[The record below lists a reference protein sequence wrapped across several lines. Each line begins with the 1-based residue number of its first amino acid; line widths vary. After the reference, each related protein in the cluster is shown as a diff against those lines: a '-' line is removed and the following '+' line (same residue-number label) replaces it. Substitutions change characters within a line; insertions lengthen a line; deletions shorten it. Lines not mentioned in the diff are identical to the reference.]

1 VYIAAGSPVF
11 AGLPAV
17 LFYRMRFM
25 KKNPTLEQVI
35 EIAKLA
41 EGRHA
46 EEIVVLDLRDISPVT
61 DYFLI
66 ATGTSDRQI
75 CSLADEIRQELKS
88 KYHTQLFRSAGME
101 QGDWVV
107 MDYFDFVVHLFNRD
121 LRKYYDLELIW
132 GEAKR
137 IDWKKL

>member
-1 VYIAAGSPVF
+1 
-11 AGLPAV
+11 
-17 LFYRMRFM
+17 M
-25 KKNPTLEQVI
+25 KKNATLEQVI

-41 EGRHA
+41 RDRNA
-46 EEIVVLDLRDISPVT
+46 EDIVVLDLHDLSPVT
-61 DYFLI
+61 DYFII

-75 CSLADEIRQELKS
+75 CSLADEIKLEMKK
-88 KYHTQLFRSAGME
+88 KYATQVFRAAGME

-132 GEAKR
+132 GESRR
-137 IDWKKL
+137 IDWQKAK

>member
-1 VYIAAGSPVF
+1 
-11 AGLPAV
+11 
-17 LFYRMRFM
+17 MK

-41 EGRHA
+41 AGRNA
-46 EEIVVLDLRDISPVT
+46 EEVVVLDLREISPVT
-61 DYFLI
+61 DYFVI

-75 CSLADEIRQELKS
+75 CSLADEIKHEMK
-88 KYHTQLFRSAGME
+88 KKFDTQCFRAAGME

-107 MDYFDFVVHLFNRD
+107 MDYFDFVVHIFNRE
-121 LRKYYDLELIW
+121 LRGYYDLELIW

-137 IDWKKL
+137 IDWQKAK